1 MRADIETENFH
12 RHGAEDAN
20 RRDLAVWRL
29 RRLGGSHLFLL
40 FLLALT
46 ACGGSSA
53 PPPQTARAL
62 PPANPVAAQK
72 FLAASELMS
81 GKKRDDVRAEALL
94 KEALAIDGYLWE
106 AHYNL
111 GVLYR
116 RRGELRKALEQ
127 LKAAHETQPAARE
140 PLLALA
146 ETHHALGQPAAAAE
160 LLEPYLRAE
169 ASDPASRVAVT
180 ALLREQGKHDQALE
194 QARGALIGDATNAA
208 ALLEVG
214 RIYRAQ
220 GELDVSELVFRRAL
234 TLDEKSPRPHNE
246 LGLTALARGDTQL
259 AFDHFETAL
268 RADPAFAPARLNRAS
283 VLLGAGDYAGAAAE
297 YAQVL
302 KQDPGHDGA
311 QVGHAIALRAQG
323 KHAEAAAEYQ
333 RVLARSPNQPEA
345 LYDLGVLQ
353 SDFLDQP
360 KQAVDSFE
368 RYLAVAGD
376 GPARE
381 EAERYVERLQS
392 RAAEAGK

>member
-1 MRADIETENFH
+1 MFRSAGT
-12 RHGAEDAN
+12 RSGC
-20 RRDLAVWRL
+20 
-29 RRLGGSHLFLL
+29 
-40 FLLALT
+40 LLALILAA

-53 PPPQTARAL
+53 PPPQTAKAL
-62 PPANPVAAQK
+62 PPANPQAVQK
-72 FLAASELMS
+72 FMTASELMT
-81 GKKRDDVRAEALL
+81 GKQRDDVRAEALL

-127 LKAAHETQPAARE
+127 LQAAHDTQPGAAE

-146 ETHHALGQPAAAAE
+146 ETHHALAQPAAAEE
-160 LLEPYLRAE
+160 LLEPYMQG
-169 ASDPASRVAVT
+169 ASPDPAMRVAVT
-180 ALLREQGKHDQALE
+180 ALLREQGKHDEALE
-194 QARGALIGDATNAA
+194 QARGALISDAANVG

-220 GELDVSELVFRRAL
+220 GELDVAELVFRRAL

-259 AFDHFETAL
+259 AFEHFETAL
-268 RADPAFAPARLNRAS
+268 QADPAFAPARLNRAS
-283 VLLGAGDYAGAAAE
+283 VLLTAGDYAAAAAE
-297 YAQVL
+297 YNLVL
-302 KQDPGHDGA
+302 KEHPDHDGA
-311 QVGHAIALRAQG
+311 MVGHAIALRGQG
-323 KHAEAAAEYQ
+323 KKEEAAAEYQ

-353 SDFLDQP
+353 ADFLDKP
-360 KQAVDSFE
+360 KDALDSFE
-368 RYLAVAGD
+368 RYLDVAGE

-381 EAERYVERLQS
+381 EAQRYIDGLKS
-392 RAAEAGK
+392 RVSDAAATESAPALRGGAKPAGDGK